1 MPRIRCHY
9 LDCVF
14 LDDGFCGTSSVEID
28 PDEGCI
34 SYTQLDEVN
43 VDKDWEEEDLEEIWE
58 VEDADILA
66 DDEDDDDDLWLD
78 EDI

>member
-1 MPRIRCHY
+1 MPRIRCLY

-34 SYTQLDEVN
+34 TYTQLDEVT
-43 VDKDWEEEDLEEIWE
+43 VDLDLDEEDLEEIWE
-58 VEDADILA
+58 RFFDPPCRDRPFRS
-66 DDEDDDDDLWLD
+66 
-78 EDI
+78 